1 MEDDEVSPKPSA
13 HVVGMGLDTMSIDEL
28 QARIAT
34 LEAEISRLREAIE
47 TRQKTRSAA
56 DSLFKL

>member
-1 MEDDEVSPKPSA
+1 MEDDEVSPKLSS

-28 QARIAT
+28 QTRIAT
-34 LEAEISRLREAIE
+34 LEAEINRLREAIE
-47 TRQKTRSAA
+47 ARQKTRSAA